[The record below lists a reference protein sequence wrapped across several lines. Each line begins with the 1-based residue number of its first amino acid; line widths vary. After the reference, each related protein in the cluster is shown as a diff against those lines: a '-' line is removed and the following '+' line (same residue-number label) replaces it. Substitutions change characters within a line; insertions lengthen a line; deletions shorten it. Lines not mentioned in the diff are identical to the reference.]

1 MSTPPEDPY
10 QILKVPRTATQ
21 SQIKSAYRKLAL
33 KYHPDR
39 QSSSEEKERCT
50 KVFASIGNAYEI
62 LADKDRRE
70 EYDRFGTV
78 GGGGSRA
85 SHGNMNEFN
94 MGGFGGFSGFSGFD
108 DMFNDPFF
116 SGGRDRRNKGF
127 AFTDPFE
134 LFKEAFGDD
143 FGGGHGDNH
152 MDPMSS
158 IMNNMMGGIGNMGG
172 MSSSSFTSSSF
183 SSSGGGT
190 RESISTRTEIVN
202 GKKRTVT
209 ERVVQKPDGTVERHV
224 ESSDGNGMLEGGD
237 NGFGRGRVKRL
248 EGRGSRRWPGW

>member
-1 MSTPPEDPY
+1 MSQPPEDPY

-39 QSSSEEKERCT
+39 QSSSDEKERCT
-50 KVFASIGNAYEI
+50 KVFSSIGNAYEI

-85 SHGNMNEFN
+85 SHGNMNDFN
-94 MGGFGGFSGFSGFD
+94 MGGFGSFSGFSGFD

-116 SGGRDRRNKGF
+116 SGRRGRKNTGF

-134 LFKEAFGDD
+134 LFKEAFGQNFED
-143 FGGGHGDNH
+143 GHGNNH
-152 MDPMSS
+152 MDPMGS
-158 IMNNMMGGIGNMGG
+158 IMNNMMGG

-202 GKKRTVT
+202 GKRRTVT

-224 ESSDGNGMLEGGD
+224 ESSDGTGMLESSE
-237 NGFGRGRVKRL
+237 NGFGGGRVKRL
-248 EGRGSRRWPGW
+248 EGKGNRRWPGW